1 MMAQRKG
8 EELERRKA
16 RGAEQQ
22 KAKPAGSA
30 GGSKSAA
37 KKLSYK
43 QKFALETLPK
53 KIDELADEIAALEE
67 KLADPNLYTRD
78 AAAFQR
84 FSKELDTAR
93 ASREKMEEEWLELE
107 MLREEVEGA

>member
-1 MMAQRKG
+1 MKAQRKG

-16 RGAEQQ
+16 RSAEQQ
-22 KAKPAGSA
+22 KAKPAGNA
-30 GGSKSAA
+30 GTPKPAS

-43 QKFALETLPK
+43 QKFALETLPQ
-53 KIDELADEIAALEE
+53 KIEELADEIAALEE

-84 FSKELDTAR
+84 YSKELDEKR
-93 ASREKMEEEWLELE
+93 ASRETMEEEWLELE